1 MSRVGGDDTM
11 STPSDGTTVAI
22 VAMLAGDAER
32 LVRFHRTLSPET
44 THRRFF
50 SVHPEL
56 SAQEVQH
63 FTHVDH
69 IDREAL
75 VAIHDGEIV
84 GVARF
89 ERLSSGG
96 DVAEVAF
103 VVADS
108 WQGRGLGTLL
118 FARLWAV
125 ARARGIHRLT
135 ADVLRDN
142 TAMLT
147 VFRHAGL
154 EVAEHGEREVVH
166 VSLTVSEPESG
177 AAEAS
182 SSEAV
187 RARPPGFDV
196 VEVGECDLGD
206 GV

>member
-1 MSRVGGDDTM
+1 MHRGNQLGVTLR
-11 STPSDGTTVAI
+11 DGTSVDI
-22 VAMLAGDAER
+22 VAMLPGDAER

-56 SAQEVQH
+56 SEQEVER

-69 IDREAL
+69 VDREAL
-75 VAIHDGEIV
+75 LAVHGGEIV

-89 ERLSSGG
+89 ERRSPGG

-118 FARLWAV
+118 FARLWA
-125 ARARGIHRLT
+125 AAQECGIGRLT
-135 ADVLRDN
+135 ADVLGYN
-142 TAMLT
+142 AAMLT

-154 EVAEHGEREVVH
+154 AVAEHREGEVVQ
-166 VSLTVSEPESG
+166 VSMTISG
-177 AAEAS
+177 
-182 SSEAV
+182 
-187 RARPPGFDV
+187 PG
-196 VEVGECDLGD
+196 E
-206 GV
+206 